1 MAIGPTVRR
10 GKLVRPRVQRNR
22 HPGSR
27 VHHQLCSDHRVHKRH
42 QQRHLH
48 IQPPHLYN
56 LALQGRAPRLF
67 TKVSR
72 CKVPYAAILTVC
84 AGYLLG
90 VILTVVLP
98 EQVFELCSA
107 VVVFMVVLGWVS
119 ELLSEPR
126 FRSMRRREG
135 TEEQLVYKMPW
146 WPYSS
151 IFALGFMALLLIMMA
166 VIPTY
171 RVTYLVTIPWMIL
184 LFVIYRI
191 TEKRRNKTLARDAG
205 ISTAGTTIE
214 RAAARRWHENHAGTE
229 TVADTRGENGEYA
242 SSMMR
247 KSSNASPMRGR
258 CPPHMR
264 ASDEREKRSIQWH

>member
-1 MAIGPTVRR
+1 M
-10 GKLVRPRVQRNR
+10 
-22 HPGSR
+22 
-27 VHHQLCSDHRVHKRH
+27 
-42 QQRHLH
+42 
-48 IQPPHLYN
+48 
-56 LALQGRAPRLF
+56 
-67 TKVSR
+67 SR
-72 CKVPYAAILTVC
+72 CEVPYAAILTVC

-119 ELLSEPR
+119 ELLSELR

-166 VIPTY
+166 VIPTD
-171 RVTYLVTIPWMIL
+171 RVPYLVTIPWMIL

-214 RAAARRWHENHAGTE
+214 RAAARRWHENYAGTE

-258 CPPHMR
+258 CPPHIR
-264 ASDEREKRSIQWH
+264 ASDEREKKEHPMALKTT